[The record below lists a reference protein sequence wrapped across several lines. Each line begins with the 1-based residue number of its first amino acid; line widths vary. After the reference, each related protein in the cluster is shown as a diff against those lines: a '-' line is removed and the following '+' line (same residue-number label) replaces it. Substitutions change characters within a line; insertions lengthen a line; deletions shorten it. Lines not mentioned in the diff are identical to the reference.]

1 MCAIWESRNVNIFL
15 PLDFFG
21 MLHHIFIKYIY
32 FLCRNQSLGGS
43 QASAFVVSYDK
54 LDPKEIKD
62 LLICFLYIV
71 KNLSEGEFTIYN
83 FEITIFLIFHSRKL
97 PLLFRYVYISHD
109 RHVSLK
115 AELVP

>member
-1 MCAIWESRNVNIFL
+1 MNFYQNDQDYVCNSGKQECQYIF
-15 PLDFFG
+15 PTFFG

-71 KNLSEGEFTIYN
+71 KNLSEGEYTIYN
-83 FEITIFLIFHSRKL
+83 FKITIFLSSTQGNYHCFPFTVFTVIK
-97 PLLFRYVYISHD
+97 I
-109 RHVSLK
+109 
-115 AELVP
+115 